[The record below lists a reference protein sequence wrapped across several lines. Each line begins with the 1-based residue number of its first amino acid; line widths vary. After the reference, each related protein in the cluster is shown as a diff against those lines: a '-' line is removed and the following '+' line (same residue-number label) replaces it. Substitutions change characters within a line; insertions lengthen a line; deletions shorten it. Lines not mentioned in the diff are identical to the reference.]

1 MNLFDGIPSS
11 AATCTRCRCPK
22 EQQPLP
28 PNLQQFARVQRI
40 AQLKMS
46 GRAGGGAAKRQR
58 QQQAEE
64 EDAPASLETTVHPEP
79 LTLLALVK
87 SHFDT
92 LDWA

>member
-1 MNLFDGIPSS
+1 
-11 AATCTRCRCPK
+11 
-22 EQQPLP
+22 
-28 PNLQQFARVQRI
+28 V
-40 AQLKMS
+40 
-46 GRAGGGAAKRQR
+46 GGAFKRQR
-58 QQQAEE
+58 EQQVE